1 MYYDATSANIAEVYK
16 NISGSLRDEAGVNT
30 TMNLSFRNI
39 SVTTNNVVNITAGDQ
54 VYDYQYIPGRSTLV
68 DTWNATYHFP
78 GYPMSTNDTSQW
90 KANQT
95 FNFNI
100 GTVKLGQTWQSTVTL
115 KVLAEGTINIF
126 DNTSKVGTEDNQ
138 NPNKTLPLK
147 IPDVF
152 ITALPNNTMSNLK
165 GAYNLNITDLKL
177 TNPGSNTT
185 IDLAWNLSYNGMYD
199 ISEDIGI
206 SPAGLGY
213 WWYLTPVQVVSNQT
227 QNDTVSMA
235 FNNLPVGNYSIRV
248 TVSAE
253 DASPDE
259 AWVCISYDGDGISE
273 LAGVCT
279 DFGGTWP
286 YGPGWPEGILSPGI
300 SVKPT
305 QKSFIKIS

>member
-1 MYYDATSANIAEVYK
+1 VYK

-39 SVTTNNVVNITAGDQ
+39 SVTTDGVLNITAGDQ

-78 GYPMSTNDTSQW
+78 GYPMTFNDTSQW

-126 DNTSKVGTEDNQ
+126 DNTSKVATEDNQ

-152 ITALPNNTMSNLK
+152 ITALPNNTESQLK
-165 GAYNLNITDLKL
+165 GAYNLNITDLRL

-185 IDLAWNLSYNGMYD
+185 IDLAWNLNYTGMYD
-199 ISEDIGI
+199 ISEEIGI
-206 SPAGLGY
+206 SPAGLNY
-213 WWYLTPVQVVSNQT
+213 WFYLTPTQVVSNQT
-227 QNDTVSMA
+227 ANDTASMG
-235 FNNLPVGNYSIRV
+235 FNNLPVGNYSVRV
-248 TVSAE
+248 MVSAD

-259 AWVCISYDGDGISE
+259 AWICIQYDGDTVTE
-273 LAGVCT
+273 VAGVCS

-286 YGPGWPEGILSPGI
+286 YGPGWPEGIITPGI
-300 SVKPT
+300 SPVPT
-305 QKSFIKIS
+305 QKSYIKIS